1 VSEFRQQSERR
12 LAVYRELSEEASKV
26 MTESVPTPTQAEND
40 AMMMGQPRP
49 DSAPAASPGMPPLH
63 EQQARL
69 EGTAPRAPSRATISH
84 EPAAAAPAP
93 HRK

>member
-1 VSEFRQQSERR
+1 

-26 MTESVPTPTQAEND
+26 MSESVPTPTQAEND

-49 DSAPAASPGMPPLH
+49 DGPVATSPGMPPLH

-69 EGTAPRAPSRATISH
+69 EGTLRAQPARVT
-84 EPAAAAPAP
+84 PQVPTTAAAAPQ
-93 HRK
+93 RK

>member
-49 DSAPAASPGMPPLH
+49 DAPAATSPGMPPLH

-69 EGTAPRAPSRATISH
+69 EGAPRAPPRAISH
-84 EPAAAAPAP
+84 EPAAAPAL